1 MSTRIYRAAWLVV
14 AVPVLVAAFSV
25 GRPDAL
31 PAPRVQPFFDRGT
44 AVQFA
49 SEFANQFPNNH
60 LLTSILHA
68 LGMTSVTGVGDGRYA
83 GNIDAALTT

>member
-49 SEFANQFPNNH
+49 SEFANQFPNRSPG
-60 LLTSILHA
+60 TE
-68 LGMTSVTGVGDGRYA
+68 GQR
-83 GNIDAALTT
+83 DATDWVERQLRSYDFDVER